1 MVIRDFWCR
10 KDFVQKW
17 DDLPNRY
24 KTGSILKID
33 MADGTI
39 LKDNIPSATEK
50 LNNSKFFSIPPGEST
65 VEISSSSWNNVA
77 PDVEVSWEEVFL

>member
-1 MVIRDFWCR
+1 
-10 KDFVQKW
+10 
-17 DDLPNRY
+17 
-24 KTGSILKID
+24 